1 MLKRV
6 TDITGALLAA
16 ALLAPLLALVAIL
29 IKLDSRGPVFYRGRR
44 MGRGLK
50 PFHVLKFRS
59 MTRASAVGGMITA
72 PGDARITRIGAW
84 LRLLKVD
91 ELPQLWNV
99 LKGEMSLVGPR
110 PEEVSI
116 VERHYTEEQKRVLS
130 VRPGMT
136 GVGQVIF
143 FPDMT
148 GEVPAGA
155 DPHDFYLA
163 DQLPRKLA
171 VDLLYVERQSFFYD
185 LWVMLRTLYCI
196 LFKSWW
202 LLLFRPPREL
212 AGPLVRENVKR

>member
-1 MLKRV
+1 MLKRFV
-6 TDITGALLAA
+6 DIAGALVVIV
-16 ALLAPLLALVAIL
+16 LLAPLLALVALL

-59 MTRASAVGGMITA
+59 MTQEGAGGGMITA
-72 PGDARITRIGAW
+72 PGDSRITRVGAW

-99 LKGEMSLVGPR
+99 LRGEMSLVGPR
-110 PEEVSI
+110 PEEVYI
-116 VERHYTEEQKRVLS
+116 VEQHYTEEQKRVLS
-130 VRPGMT
+130 VKPGIT
-136 GVGQVIF
+136 GIGQVIF

-148 GEVPAGA
+148 SEVPVGA

-171 VDLLYVERQSFFYD
+171 VDLMYVEKESFFYD
-185 LWVMLRTLYCI
+185 LWIMLRTLYCI
-196 LFKSWW
+196 LIKSWW
-202 LLLFRPPREL
+202 LLLFRPPKEL
-212 AGPLVRENVKR
+212 AGPLVRESVKR